1 VLWRPKLEKWLFN
14 TNAVYIEHSPDIIVR
29 MGNLLFDKLSTNPEL
44 TNRPINLVLDV
55 VDDIFVIL
63 GVNNGIEICG

>member
-1 VLWRPKLEKWLFN
+1 
-14 TNAVYIEHSPDIIVR
+14 

-44 TNRPINLVLDV
+44 TNRPITLVLDV